1 MAVFEKI
8 VVGYDQSDGSRDAL
22 ALGAELASRFGAELT
37 VGTCVPA
44 PMGGSFAPSLP
55 ADAYTNLTEQAKV
68 AALEAAEP
76 LGAGISIG
84 EASSPAIGL
93 EQIVESEGADLVVIG
108 CAGAEA
114 GQVRAGHKARQLMGG
129 GVAAVL
135 LAPVG
140 YASVGSID
148 RVGVAVNGTPESD
161 QAIGAASGFGAASL
175 KVISVATD
183 FAEYWG
189 HWTAGTV
196 MGDLAE
202 ASREAA
208 LGILDDAVGKVPE
221 GTTAEPVLLEGDAI
235 MELRAAS
242 DGDLDLLCLGSRSY
256 GPVRRVLLG
265 STSTGVVAD
274 AGCAVLVVPRTDS

>member
-1 MAVFEKI
+1 MFERI

-22 ALGAELASRFGAELT
+22 ALAGEVASKFGAELV
-37 VGTCVPA
+37 VGTTVPA
-44 PMGGSFAPSLP
+44 PMGGSFAPALT
-55 ADAYTNLTEQAKV
+55 ADAYTNLAEQAGV
-68 AALEAAEP
+68 AARQAAEQ
-76 LGAGISIG
+76 LGARAAVS

-93 EQIVESEGADLVVIG
+93 EQIATAEGADLVVIG
-108 CAGAEA
+108 CARAEK
-114 GQVRAGHKARQLMGG
+114 GHVRAGHKARQLMSGG
-129 GVAAVL
+129 EASVM

-140 YASVGSID
+140 YGDGGSIG

-161 QAIGAASGFGAASL
+161 RAIGVAAAFAGAGPL

-196 MGDLAE
+196 ISDLAE

-208 LGILDDAVGKVPE
+208 QAILDDGMAKVPE
-221 GTTAEPVLLEGDAI
+221 GITPDGVLLEGDAI
-235 MELRAAS
+235 MELRDAS
-242 DGDLDLLCLGSRSY
+242 EGDLDLLCLGSRSY